1 MATKAVVACALAG
14 TAAAFSGLAP
24 VGLKP
29 SGGKLTDQRLQ
40 LRSARPE
47 KKVSP
52 LCQNLARPP
61 PIPHNM
67 VPQQTT

>member
-1 MATKAVVACALAG
+1 LHERSKPELTMAAKAVVACALAG

-24 VGLKP
+24 VGFKP
-29 SGGKLTDQRLQ
+29 SGGKLTNQRLQ

-52 LCQNLARPP
+52 FAKS
-61 PIPHNM
+61 
-67 VPQQTT
+67 

>member
-1 MATKAVVACALAG
+1 MAAKAVVACALAG

-24 VGLKP
+24 VGFKP
-29 SGGKLTDQRLQ
+29 SGGKLTNQRLQ

-52 LCQNLARPP
+52 FAKS
-61 PIPHNM
+61 
-67 VPQQTT
+67 